1 MSALSRIRNNMGL
14 VATIIFIALLAF
26 ILTDF
31 LAGVTGVFGGP
42 PPAGVIA
49 GEEISDQ
56 EFESRVANRNQQGAN
71 TQVQRALLRSQVW
84 NEMVNDRVLNA
95 EFDKIGLNISNE
107 ELIDMMAGNHIPQD
121 VLDYFSRF
129 YGANDI
135 TTIKQVLKYLNSD
148 PRGKDELRRLEDYLL
163 RSRGQEKYLNLIE
176 GSFVGSKA
184 WARDL
189 YKKQNR
195 KVNISY
201 LSVPYTTI
209 PDSTI
214 SVSDSELEDYISDH
228 EEQFK
233 QEEETHIRFVTFNIT
248 ASAKD
253 SVDIQN
259 RLRSRKTNFSNA
271 PNDSLYT
278 AGRARNTYAVNYLP
292 ISSPSIPAAIK
303 DSVVNANPKAVFG
316 PIQDGGYYKVFKVVD
331 IVDTGKVEYAKINH
345 ILIVPDGRTK
355 ADTTAARNTAADV
368 RRQAVSGADFS
379 QLAAENSDDPGSKN
393 KGGDIGWYTRGSF
406 GEDFD
411 KAVDRA
417 SVGSV
422 IGPIEG
428 RGGYHVVQIV
438 AKTNKTFNMAEIEEE
453 IDAGSETSRQIY
465 REANTFA
472 AKLKSVGNIDQAA
485 GEMGYIAQESGA
497 LNKNTST
504 IPGLNGGRNLAVW
517 GLHNDVGET
526 SRALDIDRQKYVV
539 GQVVRKVDEGL
550 KSIDDPTTRNQVLT
564 LVRNQKKA
572 EQIKS
577 QLATTDGQDLNAMN
591 TAVGE
596 GATVSTATNI
606 SFDAA
611 MVPGIGRE
619 PKIIGKALGMA
630 EGSTSEPIEGTTG
643 VFVIK
648 VTSIV
653 EAPEPDDATL
663 KSLLVSQ
670 RLQGRG
676 TLSSRIIPALTD
688 LADVEDNRDELEY
701 LRQGQR

>member
-42 PPAGVIA
+42 PPAGTVA
-49 GEEISDQ
+49 GAEISDQ
-56 EFESRVANRNQQGAN
+56 EFELRVANRNQQGAN
-71 TQVQRALLRSQVW
+71 TQLQRSMLRNQVW
-84 NEMVNDRVLNA
+84 NEMVNDRILNA
-95 EFDKIGLNISNE
+95 EYEKIGLSISDE
-107 ELIDMMAGNHIPQD
+107 ELIDMMAGNNIPQD

-148 PRGKDELRRLEDYLL
+148 PRGKDELLRLEDYLL
-163 RSRGQEKYLNLIE
+163 RSRGQEKYLNLVE
-176 GSFVGSKA
+176 ASFLGSKA

-209 PDSTI
+209 PDSTVP
-214 SVSDSELEDYISDH
+214 VSDSELRDYISDH
-228 EEQFK
+228 EDQFK
-233 QEEETHIRFVTFNIT
+233 QEEETHIRFVTFNII
-248 ASAKD
+248 ASAAD
-253 SVDIQN
+253 SVAIFKKLNN
-259 RLRSRKTNFSNA
+259 RKSTFSKED
-271 PNDSLYT
+271 NDSLFT
-278 AGRARNTYAVNYLP
+278 AGRTRNTYSVNYLP
-292 ISSPSIPAAIK
+292 ISSPSIPAAIR
-303 DSVVNANPKAVFG
+303 DSVVDAEPKAAFG
-316 PIQDGGYYKVFKVVD
+316 PIMEGGYYKVFKVVGTE
-331 IVDTGKVEYAKINH
+331 TGEVEYAKINH
-345 ILIVPDGRTK
+345 ILITPDGNTNE
-355 ADTTAARNTAADV
+355 DTTAARNKAADI
-368 RRQAVSGADFS
+368 RRQAVNGGDFS
-379 QLAAENSDDPGSKN
+379 QLAADNSDDPSSKN
-393 KGGDIGWYTRGSF
+393 RGGTIGWYSRNQF
-406 GEDFD
+406 GEEFD
-411 KAVDRA
+411 EAIDAA

-422 IGPIEG
+422 IGPVKG
-428 RGGYHVVQIV
+428 RGGFHVVQIV

-453 IDAGSETSRQIY
+453 IDAGSETTRKIY

-485 GEMGYIAQESGA
+485 GEMGYVAQESGP
-497 LNKNTST
+497 LSKISTSV
-504 IPGLNGGRNLAVW
+504 PGLNGGRNLIVW
-517 GLHNDVGET
+517 GLHNDVQAT
-526 SRALDIDRQKYVV
+526 SRALDVDRLKYVV

-550 KSIDDPTTRNQVLT
+550 KSIDDPITRNQVLT
-564 LVRNQKKA
+564 QVRNQKKA

-577 QLATTDGQDLNAMN
+577 TLASTAGQDLNAMK
-591 TAVGE
+591 TAAGA

-606 SFDAA
+606 AFDAA
-611 MVPGIGRE
+611 TIPGIGRE
-619 PKIIGKALGMA
+619 PKIIGEALGMA
-630 EGSTSEPIEGTTG
+630 EGETSAPIEGTTG
-643 VFVIK
+643 VFVVN
-648 VTSIV
+648 VTSIT
-653 EAPEPDDATL
+653 EAPEPDEATI

-676 TLSSRIIPALTD
+676 TLSSRVIPALTE